1 MKQGTV
7 RKDARNEADAKK
19 IEERNKEMKER
30 LKQIKERKATTAN
43 LLSKAHEGARKG
55 GGIDLKEEVSN
66 DQEPEVLAR
75 SCGGGSTVDME
86 NPVTSVIDE
95 AHEGTRKG
103 GGIDLK
109 EEVSNDQEPEVLARS
124 CGVGST
130 VDVENPVISVNAEIH
145 GGTTT
150 VGDIPLKEVSN
161 HLESEVMAGSCGGG
175 SISSVKFEGR
185 TLLEPSNLQ
194 NDDGSSALPNR
205 MKFTEEDLPQVKDR
219 ILKNIMRARYFK
231 ELMEKARENPLL
243 NTQLKTLL
251 EPSNLQNDDSS
262 SAPPHQMKFS
272 GEELPHI
279 KDHILKNIMR
289 ARYFKEL
296 LEKTRENNPL
306 LNTKGMTI
314 EQETSVSNGTP
325 TPKGDEPCVT
335 SMEERT
341 STKDTS
347 DGCTIGGECSKA
359 SVKESSSKP
368 RTRLK
373 NIEDGSTSTDS
384 DSMDILL
391 KPKRQSK
398 SRRARKQEMRERYKI
413 LKKRCEKF
421 QEQKLTLVDEA
432 HEGARKG
439 GGIDLKEEVSNDQEP
454 EVLARPCGGDWTID
468 VEYPVIY
475 IDVEGITLELENSLY
490 KRTRTPKGDE
500 PCVTSMEERT
510 STKDTSDGCT
520 IGGECSK
527 ATVKLDILLEPSNL
541 QDDDSSSAPPHQI
554 KFSEEELPQIEGSIL
569 KSIIRARYFE
579 ELLEKIRENNPY
591 FNIKGLTIEV
601 EASVSNGTPTSK
613 GDEPCV
619 TSMEERTSTKDTS
632 DGCTIGGECSKASV
646 KLNILLEPSNLQN
659 DDSSSAPPYQ
669 MKFSEEELPQIKDYI
684 LKGIMRTRY
693 FKELLEK
700 TRENNPPLNI
710 KGMTIGLETSVSNGT
725 RTPKGDEPCV
735 TSMEERTST
744 KDTSDGCTIGGECSK
759 ASVKAHKGARKGGG
773 IDLKEEVSN
782 DQEPGVLVRSCGS
795 CSTVDVEKPIKSF
808 SAEEERDKLIE
819 ELEAFRK
826 DFYPLYGIK
835 CKDNADDMENSQ
847 HIYECTFERERM
859 RDRKEALRQKRDKIL
874 RPVVTSRRGIRSR
887 RLRKRLERF
896 EAENPP
902 SEEELNEDFET
913 LRRAYGPKHDTD
925 SEVEDFEIME
935 YISLCR
941 LKREHM
947 EQRREILI
955 AKHEGMLRREDDLEL
970 RQERQQ
976 RLKRQLEQILT
987 HSLKNETDSEQGE
1000 CMEGLEDSMSLNDV
1014 EKSIIKKKKKCK
1026 KSKRGAVMEGDEG
1039 GTKCNP
1045 RKVGKMISKSGK
1057 RKKGTKHIPT
1067 ETDNIPQHAA
1077 RKKRNPKL
1085 EAYRLMLEE
1094 KQKEAFEKTKERTR
1108 PGINPKYH
1116 YLNQK
1121 KPAQNI
1127 IERAI
1132 PGPPRPA
1139 TKSKLIKPVANKRC
1153 NLKVEAMRLEEKR
1166 RQKEAFEESKLKT
1179 RPGINP
1185 KYHYLNRKRP
1195 SQEDRAETV
1204 PACRKPNRLAANQ
1217 HKMGARQ
1224 NTNSDHDA
1232 VLKNVGLLREG
1243 TRAIEAQ
1250 KVDGMGVPAPFLIQV
1265 GEGG

>member
-130 VDVENPVISVNAEIH
+130 VDVENPVTSVNAEIH

-243 NTQLKTLL
+243 NTKLKTLL

-359 SVKESSSKP
+359 TVKESSSKP

-398 SRRARKQEMRERYKI
+398 SRRARKQEMREIYKI

-454 EVLARPCGGDWTID
+454 EVLARSCGGGSTVD

-510 STKDTSDGCT
+510 STKDTSDGCS

-541 QDDDSSSAPPHQI
+541 QNDDSSSAPPHQI

-591 FNIKGLTIEV
+591 FNIKG
-601 EASVSNGTPTSK
+601 
-613 GDEPCV
+613 
-619 TSMEERTSTKDTS
+619 
-632 DGCTIGGECSKASV
+632 
-646 KLNILLEPSNLQN
+646 
-659 DDSSSAPPYQ
+659 
-669 MKFSEEELPQIKDYI
+669 
-684 LKGIMRTRY
+684 
-693 FKELLEK
+693 
-700 TRENNPPLNI
+700 
-710 KGMTIGLETSVSNGT
+710 MTIGLETSVSNGT
-725 RTPKGDEPCV
+725 PTPKGDEPCV

-759 ASVKAHKGARKGGG
+759 ASVKAHEGTGKGEG

-782 DQEPGVLVRSCGS
+782 DQEPEVLARSCGGG
-795 CSTVDVEKPIKSF
+795 STVDVEKPIKSF

-1057 RKKGTKHIPT
+1057 RKKGTKHVPT

-1121 KPAQNI
+1121 KPAQNV